1 MQRPRAATTAS
12 VTSSAAT
19 CCSSPPLSGD
29 GVNLDELFQD
39 APLPPVK
46 RRSASLSD
54 QFPMQ
59 HKPQTARKAV
69 ASAMANM
76 SKYVA
81 SSGRSRAEKFAK
93 LRSSSDQFMK
103 LTPTTWKLPGMGI
116 MRGGAGRAR
125 ARTRAAQFG
134 WMGDEDV
141 HSVSAAH
148 KLHGEDFG
156 AMTPYYHIVAD
167 GVSSPFSKH
176 AAPKG
181 VAQVSSDIIAAEL
194 VDAVTKGVEDM
205 TNLNAVPLDPVA
217 FESVVVSAI
226 KATRIKCFPYRHS
239 RIATTLS
246 VSYFDRWNGRL
257 LTFSLGDSKCIV
269 IREGEI
275 VFETL
280 AVLHEFNVPCVVN
293 LTSQITSADYIVQS
307 FDLQAKDICLTVSD
321 GMSDNL
327 YKHEILST
335 LQEVTDDPDCSLDVL
350 QQSCDRLVAQSQGDH
365 APKDHHEASRVHE
378 NEDHSDAN
386 APSVS
391 PLPSTSLESLDP
403 IMGNEKIVFVPFATA
418 AALEYRARALR
429 ELSNSSMGDEDRV
442 DHLASSLPLY
452 ERHQMKAML
461 DRHVLRNKPNRKRHY
476 SLAQLKRMAEMQIKK
491 PDDITVFLTRF
502 G

>member
-1 MQRPRAATTAS
+1 MMMQRPRAATTAS

-19 CCSSPPLSGD
+19 CCSSPPLSSD
-29 GVNLDELFQD
+29 GVNLDELFHD

-54 QFPMQ
+54 QFPVH
-59 HKPQTARKAV
+59 HKPQTARNAV
-69 ASAMANM
+69 ASAMANV

-81 SSGRSRAEKFAK
+81 SSGKSRAEKFAK
-93 LRSSSDQFMK
+93 FRSSSDQFMK
-103 LTPTTWKLPGMGI
+103 LAPSTWKLPGMGI
-116 MRGGAGRAR
+116 MKGGAGRAR

-141 HSVSAAH
+141 HSVSAVH

-156 AMTPYYHIVAD
+156 AVTPYYHIVAD
-167 GVSSPFSKH
+167 GVSSPFSKQ
-176 AAPKG
+176 AVPKG
-181 VAQVSSDIIAAEL
+181 VAQVSSDVIAAEL
-194 VDAVTKGVEDM
+194 VDAVRKGLEDM
-205 TNLNAVPLDPVA
+205 TNHNAVPLDPVA

-226 KATRIKCFPYRHS
+226 KATRIKCFPHRHS
-239 RIATTLS
+239 RIATTLL
-246 VSYFDRWNGRL
+246 VSYFDRWNGKL

-269 IREGEI
+269 IRDGEI
-275 VFETL
+275 VYETL

-293 LTSQITSADYIVQS
+293 LTSQITSADYVVQS

-327 YKHEILST
+327 YKHEILRT
-335 LQEVTDDPDCSLDVL
+335 LQEITDDPDCGLDLL
-350 QQSCDRLVAQSQGDH
+350 QQGCDRLVAQCQGDH
-365 APKDHHEASRVHE
+365 APKGFHKAPRQHE

-391 PLPSTSLESLDP
+391 PLPLEPLDP
-403 IMGNEKIVFVPFATA
+403 LLVNSEIVFVPFATA
-418 AALEYRARALR
+418 AALEYRARSMR
-429 ELSNSSMGDEDRV
+429 EFSKSSMGDKDRV

-452 ERHQMKAML
+452 ERHQTKAML

-491 PDDITVFLTRF
+491 PDDITVLLSRF